1 MEAPTSSHRFFFFRS
16 IIFKNILLFLLILL
30 VAVVPLAWRY
40 YQDSRDYEIQ
50 NLASKLEFFA
60 ERGASWI
67 DVSPIP
73 GLLRPADMQT
83 PAYRRLAQTLHRIEQ
98 EFNVDN
104 AIIMRRGANAQYTY
118 VAVADV
124 AVADRMSDAP
134 RADHRASG
142 NPCSPVGQGVRN
154 PCNPG
159 TTPAAAVKNPCA
171 PPETVQ
177 NPCNPGPAPTA
188 AVKNPCAPREGIF
201 DIGKPVHIHPDFPA
215 AYKATN
221 DTWEAGQMMH
231 SQLVGGKVG
240 NRTFDQ
246 FLQINTPLKLNGQV
260 VGILMLNKFANP
272 VADAVR
278 AKTLKVFGLTVG
290 IVALGLALFGYV
302 SARMLRPLKNL
313 TGSANEVAQG
323 NLDIAISPPRS
334 QDEVGRLTATF
345 GTMLEGLRQR
355 DFIRDTFGRYL
366 SQEVVAELLESPDG
380 LRLGGELRE
389 VTILVSDLRGFTS
402 MAEHLPPQEVVDFL
416 NRYLER
422 MVDIITRY
430 NGTVDEFQGDGILAF
445 FGAPLVGENDPER
458 AIACAIEM
466 QTAVHQLNAERRHV
480 QLPELAMGIGIN
492 TGEVIVGNIG
502 SEKRTKYGAVGSA
515 INAAYRIESYT
526 VGGQILISPSTYERV
541 DVPLRVRDTLAVQF
555 KGIERPITVYDIT
568 GMEGQYASTLPESKP
583 DTFTSLATPLP
594 ITCYVVEGKTVSQD
608 AIPGALTRLG
618 ATAAEATLHHQVALH
633 DNLKV
638 VINGPEAL
646 DLPDLYAKVLP
657 SEPSRVAASETSVR
671 LGFTTLPEA
680 ARTFL
685 QQHLATSA

>member
-1 MEAPTSSHRFFFFRS
+1 MEVPTSSRRFFFFRS

-40 YQDSRDYEIQ
+40 DQDSRDYEIQ

-67 DVSPIP
+67 DVPLIP
-73 GLLRPADMQT
+73 TLQQPADMLT
-83 PAYRRLAQTLHRIEQ
+83 PAYRRLAQALRRIEQ

-118 VAVADV
+118 VAVSEH
-124 AVADRMSDAP
+124 MSGARQAGSRAP
-134 RADHRASG
+134 G
-142 NPCSPVGQGVRN
+142 NPCSPAG
-154 PCNPG
+154 
-159 TTPAAAVKNPCA
+159 PA
-171 PPETVQ
+171 VQ
-177 NPCNPGPAPTA
+177 NPCNPDSAPAA
-188 AVKNPCAPREGIF
+188 AVKNPCAPREGVF

-240 NRTFDQ
+240 NRTFDR
-246 FLQINTPLKLNGQV
+246 FLQINAPLKLNGQV
-260 VGILMLNKFANP
+260 VAILMLNKFANP
-272 VADAVR
+272 VAAAVR

-290 IVALGLALFGYV
+290 IVALGLVLFGYV

-323 NLDIAISPPRS
+323 NLDITIPPPRN

-366 SQEVVAELLESPDG
+366 SQEVVEELLESPDG

-389 VTILVSDLRGFTS
+389 VTLLVSDLRGFTA
-402 MAEHLPPQEVVDFL
+402 MAEHLPPQEVIDFL

-445 FGAPLVGENDPER
+445 FGAPLIGENDPER
-458 AIACAIEM
+458 AIACAIDM
-466 QTAVHQLNAERRHV
+466 QTAVHEINAERRHA

-526 VGGQILISPSTYERV
+526 VGGQVLISPSTYERV
-541 DVPLRVRDTLAVQF
+541 NVPLHIRDTLEVQF
-555 KGIERPITVYDIT
+555 KGIEQPTTVYDIT
-568 GMEGQYASTLPESKP
+568 GMEGQYACSLPDSKP
-583 DTFTSLATPLP
+583 DNFIPLATPLP
-594 ITCYVVEGKTVSQD
+594 ITCYVVEDKTVSQD
-608 AIPGALTRLG
+608 AIPGVLTRLG
-618 ATAAEATLHHQVALH
+618 AAAAEATLQDQVALH
-633 DNLKV
+633 VNLKV
-638 VINGPEAL
+638 VLDAAEAL

-657 SEPSRVAASETSVR
+657 FDPPLASASEASVR
-671 LGFTTLPEA
+671 LEFTALPEA
-680 ARTFL
+680 AKTYL
-685 QQHLATSA
+685 KQHLTASV